1 MTACDTILLRADE
14 AGVGKR
20 LDIFLAARLPELSRT
35 RLKALIEEGRVLVD
49 GAQVRPSLLL
59 RGHEAIAVDL
69 PPPRPVDLLAEDL
82 PLDILFEDD
91 ALIVI
96 NKAAGVV
103 VHPGAGVD
111 SGTIV
116 NAILAH
122 CPDLPGV
129 GGVERPGIVHRL
141 DKETSGCLV
150 VAKSDVALTALQA
163 QFKAHSVDKR
173 YLALCHGDP
182 GPEGRFDTLHGR
194 HPTDRL
200 RFTSRLKHGRV
211 AITEWRRLESFDGA
225 CLLEIRILTG
235 RTHQIR
241 MHFSEAGHPLLCD
254 ALYGATRREKSLP
267 PGSKVARAVR
277 RLGRHAL
284 HAAHLAFD
292 HPLTGARNTIEAPLP
307 QDFALAIDALRD
319 SPSPTR

>member
-35 RLKALIEEGRVLVD
+35 RIKALIEEGRVLVD

-59 RGHEAIAVDL
+59 RGTEAIAIDL
-69 PPPRPVDLLAEDL
+69 PQPRPVELLAEDL

-122 CPDLPGV
+122 CPHLPGI

-150 VAKSDVALTALQA
+150 VAKSEVALTALQT

-211 AITEWRRLESFDGA
+211 AITEWRRLERFDGA
-225 CLLEIRILTG
+225 SLLEVRILTG

-254 ALYGATRREKSLP
+254 ALYGATRREKSLA
-267 PGSKVARAVR
+267 PGSRMARAVR
-277 RLGRHAL
+277 HLGRHAL
-284 HAAHLAFD
+284 HAAILAFD
-292 HPLTGARNTIEAPLP
+292 HPNTGARQAFEAPLP
-307 QDFALAIDALRD
+307 EDFSLALEALRD
-319 SPSPTR
+319 APMPTR